1 MSKVYRHS
9 ILKIYTIFAFPTIT
23 YNMKEYAVNVRAN
36 EGEEPIMLLLQ
47 RTFSQGVNCLTLN
60 SFGIRPMYS
69 Y

>member
-1 MSKVYRHS
+1 
-9 ILKIYTIFAFPTIT
+9 
-23 YNMKEYAVNVRAN
+23 MKEYAVNVRAN